1 MTPADPPPDYL
12 LRVRSLDGAL
22 RKAQSL
28 ALRELGPLAEGVT
41 GDLGRALQRL
51 ATALKEGS
59 PSQIGSAVLACKT
72 RMRGEML
79 VRFQKVEAVIAT
91 HYRWCYSAHNRPGR
105 RPFELKR
112 IEERFAPE
120 GFPVWV
126 ELMHDGAPIS
136 GPIFVEPT
144 HADAQDVADPISP
157 TEYLRK
163 YNTWKKAQQ
172 RARRGIVPKEGRSGR
187 SYRTVC
193 AELEQVIGSVR
204 EKVDAAMLASPV
216 VAKLL
221 QTQQLSA
228 DLDQLLDLAGELHEL
243 AYRKSS

>member
-22 RKAQSL
+22 CKAQSL

-51 ATALKEGS
+51 AAALKEGS

-91 HYRWCYSAHNRPGR
+91 HYRWCY
-105 RPFELKR
+105 
-112 IEERFAPE
+112 
-120 GFPVWV
+120 
-126 ELMHDGAPIS
+126 
-136 GPIFVEPT
+136 
-144 HADAQDVADPISP
+144 
-157 TEYLRK
+157 
-163 YNTWKKAQQ
+163 
-172 RARRGIVPKEGRSGR
+172 
-187 SYRTVC
+187 
-193 AELEQVIGSVR
+193 
-204 EKVDAAMLASPV
+204 
-216 VAKLL
+216 L